1 MDQILKHLQK
11 TPFYNK
17 LKEAL
22 LNENK
27 LELNDTFSD
36 LNLLLIRLIETM
48 TDKNILIVHHN
59 LYHAQK
65 MYDQY
70 SQIDDTILFY
80 PQDEFITTEMLAM
93 SESLKFERLETVKS
107 IINPGRH
114 VVITHPTGFIKSLY
128 PLKYYK
134 DAEITYR
141 VGDDIDIEAFISM
154 LIMYGYKRA
163 NVVEQVGEFSLRGSI
178 IDIFLTD
185 YNEPIRIDL
194 FDTEIDSIRTFS
206 AQTQRSMHKQDTFH
220 VFPRVEFFYT
230 EAILKTIQSNVNE
243 KLKDLTLDQDT
254 LKRIHQELD
263 DLKTYDGI
271 DQLSRYMSFIDDPLE
286 TLVDYLDQPIVIYM
300 NYPYVEKSVKSI
312 VNDLTD
318 WVLALNDYPKL
329 GFEFIKD
336 FNHIYQ
342 EKMIYLNPLDRLNK
356 PYFTMALRAKET
368 PIYDNNFHMLV
379 KELKKYDRHT
389 TVLITF
395 NQLKRMNDFTQ
406 AMEDHVEIKRLGDKD
421 NLFTKRINV
430 TLSNNPLTFEWFD
443 TNLIVLNED
452 SIYKQSE
459 KKQAKYKSV
468 FKETKKI
475 NHVKEL
481 RKGDYLVHYEHG
493 IGRFL
498 EIKTMDVSNQ
508 VNDYIVIQYKG
519 DDTLYIPVENIHLVQ
534 KYAAGDGLMPKLNKL
549 GSAEWAKTKQRVRR
563 KAKDI
568 ADELIKL
575 YAKREQVKGFSFSQD
590 NEFMTQ
596 FEADFPYEETE
607 DQLKAIEAVKLD
619 MEDERPMD
627 RLICGDVGY
636 GKTEI
641 ALRASFKA
649 ALDNKQVA
657 YLAPTTVLARQHYY
671 TFKERLDRYGIKCAL
686 LNRFVTK
693 AAQTKILAKVKSGEI
708 DVVLGTHRLLSKD
721 VKFKDLGLLII
732 DEEQRFG
739 VEHKEKIKQLR
750 ANIDVLSLSAT
761 PIPRTLQMAITG
773 VKQMSLL
780 ETPPKNRF
788 PIQTYVLKRN
798 DHVIK
803 DAIEREL
810 ARNGQIFYLYNRV
823 ETIERI
829 QDKLTKLVPDA
840 RIVYAHG
847 KMSRLRLEE
856 VIEDFLDYKYDVLVS
871 TTIIE
876 TGIDI
881 PNANTLIIHDAD
893 QLGLSQLYQIRGR
906 VGRSNRIAYSYL
918 MYKENKQ
925 LTEEALKRLQVI
937 KEFTE
942 LGSGYKIAVRDLSI
956 RGAGDLLGTEQS
968 GFIDSV
974 GIDLFLEILKEEID
988 RSKGTLKEDTKAI
1001 DDLKQKLK
1009 VTVNK
1014 TIPTTYIDDDDLRID
1029 FHKKIN
1035 ALSSSN
1041 ELILLKEEMVDRFGP
1056 LPEAIDLYMVEKL
1069 YENLAVTLEVEKVFD
1084 KEATFDLIFSER
1096 KSSLINGERLFMVV
1110 NEISP
1115 FIHLTYKK
1123 NKITITLEKFKLK
1136 RHYLKVLVTILES
1149 L

>member
-1 MDQILKHLQK
+1 MDQLLNYIKQ
-11 TPFYNK
+11 TPFYDK
-17 LKEAL
+17 LKDAL
-22 LNENK
+22 LKENK
-27 LELNDTFSD
+27 IELNDTFND
-36 LNLLLIRLIETM
+36 INLLIIRLIESM

-70 SQIDDTILFY
+70 TQIDETVSFY

-93 SESLKFERLETVKS
+93 SESLKFERLETVKN
-107 IINPGRH
+107 IINRNH
-114 VVITHPTGFIKSLY
+114 NVVITHPTGFIKNLL

-134 DAEITYR
+134 NAKVTYK
-141 VGDDIDIEAFISM
+141 VGDDIDIEAFIQT
-154 LIMYGYKRA
+154 LVMYGYKRA

-206 AQTQRSMHKQDTFH
+206 AETQRSLHKQSSFH
-220 VFPRVEFFYT
+220 VFPRVEFFYNDT
-230 EAILKTIQSNVNE
+230 MFQTIEQNVLS
-243 KLKDLTLDQDT
+243 KLKSSSYDEDT
-254 LKRIHQELD
+254 VKRVHDELNSLKHYE
-263 DLKTYDGI
+263 GI
-271 DQLSRYMSFIDDPLE
+271 DQLARYMSFMDDPLE
-286 TLVDYLDQPIVIYM
+286 TLVDYLNQPIVIYM

-336 FNHIYQ
+336 FDHIYQ
-342 EKMIYLNPLDRLNK
+342 EKMIYLNPLDRVLKNHL
-356 PYFTMALRAKET
+356 TMPLRAKET
-368 PIYDNNFHMLV
+368 PLYDNNFHMLI
-379 KELKKYDRHT
+379 KELKKYDKHT

-395 NQLKRMNDFTQ
+395 HKEKRLNAFIDS
-406 AMEDHVEIKRLGDKD
+406 MEEHVEVKKLGIKDSI
-421 NLFTKRINV
+421 FSKRINV

-443 TNLIVLNED
+443 TNLIVLNEE

-498 EIKTMDVSNQ
+498 EIKTMDISNQ
-508 VNDYIVIQYKG
+508 INDYLVIQYKG
-519 DDTLYIPVENIHLVQ
+519 EDTLYIPVENIHLVQ
-534 KYAAGDGLMPKLNKL
+534 KFAANEGMHPKLNKL

-575 YAKREQVKGFSFSQD
+575 YALREQVKGFKYSED

-596 FEADFPYEETE
+596 FEADFPYEETL
-607 DQLKAIEAVKLD
+607 DQLTAIEDVKRD

-636 GKTEI
+636 GKTEV

-671 TFKERLDRYGIKCAL
+671 TFKERLESYGIKCAL

-693 AAQTKILAKVKSGEI
+693 AAQTKIIAKIKSGEI
-708 DVVLGTHRLLSKD
+708 DIVLGTHRLLSKD

-780 ETPPKNRF
+780 ETPPKNRL
-788 PIQTYVLKRN
+788 PVQTYVLKRN

-823 ETIERI
+823 ESIERI
-829 QDKLTKLVPDA
+829 QDKLSKLVPDA

-881 PNANTLIIHDAD
+881 PNANTLIIHDSD

-906 VGRSNRIAYSYL
+906 VGRSDRIAYSYL

-942 LGSGYKIAVRDLSI
+942 LGSGYKIAIRDLSI

-974 GIDLFLEILKEEID
+974 GIDLFLEILKEEIE
-988 RSKGTLKEDTKAI
+988 RSKGTLIEDKHAS
-1001 DDLKQKLK
+1001 DDLKQKIK

-1014 TIPTTYIDDDDLRID
+1014 TIPTTYIDNDDLRIN
-1029 FHKKIN
+1029 FHKQIN
-1035 ALSSSN
+1035 ALESSN
-1041 ELILLKEEMVDRFGP
+1041 DLILLKEEMTDRFGAI
-1056 LPEAIDLYMVEKL
+1056 PEAIELYMVEKL
-1069 YENLAVTLEVEKVFD
+1069 YENLAVIHDVEKIFD
-1084 KEATFDLIFSER
+1084 KEAKFDLIFSKN
-1096 KSSLINGERLFMVV
+1096 KSARINGERLFMVI

-1123 NKITITLEKFKLK
+1123 EKIHITIEKFKLK
-1136 RHYLKVLVTILES
+1136 NHYLKALVTILES

>member
-1 MDQILKHLQK
+1 MDQLLNYIKT
-11 TPFYNK
+11 TPFYK
-17 LKEAL
+17 KLQESLLKE
-22 LNENK
+22 NK
-27 LELNDTFSD
+27 IELNDTFND
-36 LNLLLIRLIETM
+36 LNIQLIRLIESM

-65 MYDQY
+65 IYDQF
-70 SQIDDTILFY
+70 SQIDDQVLFY

-93 SESLKFERLETVKS
+93 SESLKFERLETVKT
-107 IINPGRH
+107 ILNGKRH
-114 VVITHPTGFIKSLY
+114 KVITHPTGFIKSLL

-134 DAEITYR
+134 NAELNYK
-141 VGDDIDIEAFISM
+141 VGDDIDINTFVQT
-154 LIMYGYKRA
+154 LIAYGYKRA

-206 AQTQRSMHKQDTFH
+206 AQTQRSLHKLNAFH
-220 VFPRVEFFYT
+220 VFPRVEFFYDDET
-230 EAILKTIQSNVNE
+230 FKTIKENVLKTLNNH
-243 KLKDLTLDQDT
+243 DFDQET
-254 LKRIHQELD
+254 TNRIFQELS
-263 DLKTYDGI
+263 DLENHEAI
-271 DQLSRYMSFIDDPLE
+271 DQLSRYMSFINEPLE
-286 TLVDYLDQPIVIYM
+286 SLIDYLDQPLVIYM
-300 NYPYVEKSVKSI
+300 NYPYVKKSVHTI
-312 VNDLTD
+312 VDDLRD
-318 WVLALNDYPKL
+318 WVLTLNDYPKL

-336 FNHIYQ
+336 FDRIYQ
-342 EKMIYLNPLDRLNK
+342 EKAIYLNPLDYVNK
-356 PYFTMALRAKET
+356 AHLTMPLRAKET
-368 PIYDNNFHMLV
+368 PLYDNNFHMLV

-389 TVLITF
+389 TVLITI
-395 NQLKRMNDFTQ
+395 QKEKRLNDFIN
-406 AMEDHVEIKRLGDKD
+406 AMDEFVEIKRIGPHDQIFP
-421 NLFTKRINV
+421 NRINV
-430 TLSNNPLTFEWFD
+430 TLSSNPLSFEWFD

-475 NHVKEL
+475 NHIKEL

-498 EIKTMDVSNQ
+498 EIKTMTISDQ
-508 VNDYIVIQYKG
+508 TNDYIVIQYKG
-519 DDTLYIPVENIHLVQ
+519 DDTLYIPVENIHLIQ
-534 KYAAGDGLMPKLNKL
+534 KYAAHEGLHPKLNKL
-549 GSAEWAKTKQRVRR
+549 GSAEWAKTKQRVRK

-575 YAKREQVKGFSFSQD
+575 YALREQVKGFKYSED

-596 FEADFPYEETE
+596 FEADFPYEETP
-607 DQLKAIEAVKLD
+607 DQLSAIMDVKKD

-636 GKTEI
+636 GKTEV

-671 TFKERLDRYGIKCAL
+671 TFKERLESYGIKCAL

-693 AAQTKILAKVKSGEI
+693 AAQTKILEKLKKGDI
-708 DVVLGTHRLLSKD
+708 DIVLGTHRLLSKD

-823 ETIERI
+823 ESIERI
-829 QDKLTKLVPDA
+829 QDKLSKLIPDA

-925 LTEEALKRLQVI
+925 LSDEALKRLQVI

-988 RSKGTLKEDTKAI
+988 RSKGVLKESQTDQEAI
-1001 DDLKQKLK
+1001 KQKLK

-1014 TIPTTYIDDDDLRID
+1014 TIPSDYINDDDLRID
-1029 FHKKIN
+1029 FHKRIN
-1035 ALSSSN
+1035 KLTSSN
-1041 ELILLKEEMVDRFGP
+1041 ELILLKEEMTDRFGKMH
-1056 LPEAIDLYMVEKL
+1056 EAIELYMIEKL
-1069 YENLAVTLEVEKVFD
+1069 YENLAIHHEVEKVFD
-1084 KEATFDLIFSER
+1084 KSSKFELIFSEK
-1096 KSSLINGERLFMVV
+1096 KSKRINGERLFMVIS
-1110 NEISP
+1110 ELSP
-1115 FIHLTYKK
+1115 FIHLAYKK
-1123 NKITITLEKFKLK
+1123 EKIHITIEKFKLNY
-1136 RHYLKVLVTILES
+1136 HYLKALVSILES